1 MPNKYS
7 HSVVLA
13 HYSSLGLI
21 DLPNDQYIAYL
32 KTYPGST
39 RTSISS
45 RSRANQKGTYGSTTP
60 STSYGGRYR
69 ILEDDIPSSTSITG
83 RRQYSGPV
91 SSRRNVIIE
100 SDEASGDEY
109 VTIHKKHAPTEL
121 APQSRGRNEGHELRT
136 EKRKLPS
143 GSTYTG
149 RSSSE
154 LSGGAL
160 PAETQQAAASANTSE
175 PHTSRPS
182 VINLNEYE
190 LKPAAQ
196 APKSASLQRPAPALP
211 PSADSKTKQ
220 ITGQAMSA
228 NKTTPA
234 PATDETAVYHP
245 NPQIE
250 PDFDD
255 PLDKHF
261 SEVTITGINSSDKD
275 PSSSVQRSQL
285 SKFSTSN
292 QHTALS
298 SNGPVPPPKRVD
310 SIAVANHN
318 LTKQKQLRL
327 NRSYDTISS
336 IASEDLVHLT
346 TALPPVVPPKPHKPA
361 SNKTGKNGHTSGNV
375 KVDDDAID
383 PRFFETLRD
392 GPRQNSASPSRQ
404 RFAGLS
410 SNPPLLAPRTSQQY
424 ARSSSDHTS
433 ANPDFW
439 RGLEDMLS
447 DSDASVVFPP
457 DIAKY
462 KSRDHDMAPV
472 LKPDNISRY
481 RTNDGELKRPTTAPD
496 PKTSSRNVFT
506 SNEPLPGGGQSG
518 STMMTNN
525 NKEGLDNR
533 DARKL
538 TTVELVDTSAPKKGK
553 RNFLRKLRK
562 KSHYEKTP

>member
-1 MPNKYS
+1 MPNKFS

-32 KTYPGST
+32 KTYPRST
-39 RTSISS
+39 QTSISS
-45 RSRANQKGTYGSTTP
+45 RSRAQRGTQGSTTP

-69 ILEDDIPSSTSITG
+69 ILEDDVPSSTSITG
-83 RRQYSGPV
+83 RRHYSGPV
-91 SSRRNVIIE
+91 SGRRNVIIE
-100 SDEASGDEY
+100 SDEGSGDEY
-109 VTIHKKHAPTEL
+109 VTLHKKHAPTEL
-121 APQSRGRNEGHELRT
+121 PPQSRRRNDSHELRT

-143 GSTYTG
+143 VSTYTG

-154 LSGGAL
+154 VSGGPL
-160 PAETQQAAASANTSE
+160 PPETQRPVLSANTSDRE
-175 PHTSRPS
+175 TSRPS

-190 LKPAAQ
+190 LKPTAQ
-196 APKSASLQRPAPALP
+196 DPKSASLQHPAPALAP
-211 PSADSKTKQ
+211 WTDSKTNQ
-220 ITGQAMSA
+220 ITGQAMA
-228 NKTTPA
+228 VNKPTPSRVL
-234 PATDETAVYHP
+234 DETPVYHP

-261 SEVTITGINSSDKD
+261 SEVTITGIDTAIKD
-275 PSSSVQRSQL
+275 ASSSVLRSQL
-285 SKFSTSN
+285 SSPSTSN
-292 QHTALS
+292 HDTALS

-310 SIAVANHN
+310 SIADANRN
-318 LTKQKQLRL
+318 PMKQKQPRL

-336 IASEDLVHLT
+336 MGSEDLVHLT
-346 TALPPVVPPKPHKPA
+346 TALPPAVPPKTNKPA
-361 SNKTGKNGHTSGNV
+361 GKKTGKNGSTWEGAS
-375 KVDDDAID
+375 VDDDAID
-383 PRFFETLRD
+383 PRFFEALRD

-404 RFAGLS
+404 HFAGLS

-424 ARSSSDHTS
+424 ARSSSDHAS

-447 DSDASVVFPP
+447 DSDASAVFPP

-462 KSRDHDMAPV
+462 KPRDSEGAPP
-472 LKPDNISRY
+472 LSPNNIPRH

-496 PKTSSRNVFT
+496 PKTSSRSAFT
-506 SNEPLPGGGQSG
+506 SNEPLPGGQSG
-518 STMMTNN
+518 SSMFN
-525 NKEGLDNR
+525 NKEALGRLE

-562 KSHYEKTP
+562 KSHYEKSS

>member
-1 MPNKYS
+1 MPNKFS

-32 KTYPGST
+32 KTYPSST

-45 RSRANQKGTYGSTTP
+45 RSRAQKGTYGSTTP

-69 ILEDDIPSSTSITG
+69 ILEDDVPSSTSITG

-100 SDEASGDEY
+100 SDEGSGDEY
-109 VTIHKKHAPTEL
+109 VTVHKKHAPTEL
-121 APQSRGRNEGHELRT
+121 APQSRSRNEAHELRT

-143 GSTYTG
+143 VSTYTG

-154 LSGGAL
+154 ASGGPL
-160 PAETQQAAASANTSE
+160 PAETQQPMLSANTSDRE
-175 PHTSRPS
+175 TSRPS

-190 LKPAAQ
+190 LKPVAP
-196 APKSASLQRPAPALP
+196 APKSAILQHPASASA
-211 PSADSKTKQ
+211 PSTDTKTNQ
-220 ITGQAMSA
+220 ITGQTMAV
-228 NKTTPA
+228 NKPA
-234 PATDETAVYHP
+234 PSRVVDETPVYHP

-261 SEVTITGINSSDKD
+261 SEITITGIETVDKD
-275 PSSSVQRSQL
+275 ASLSVPRSQL
-285 SKFSTSN
+285 SNSSTSN

-310 SIAVANHN
+310 SIADANRH
-318 LTKQKQLRL
+318 LTKQKQPRL
-327 NRSYDTISS
+327 NRSYDSISS
-336 IASEDLVHLT
+336 IGSEGLVHLT
-346 TALPPVVPPKPHKPA
+346 TALPPVVPPKSYKPTGK
-361 SNKTGKNGHTSGNV
+361 KTGKNGPTWGDTS
-375 KVDDDAID
+375 VDDDAID

-404 RFAGLS
+404 YFAGLS

-462 KSRDHDMAPV
+462 KPRDSGTAPA
-472 LKPDNISRY
+472 LSPENIPRH

-496 PKTSSRNVFT
+496 PKTNSRSAFT
-506 SNEPLPGGGQSG
+506 SNEPMPGGQNSF
-518 STMMTNN
+518 SMLND
-525 NKEGLDNR
+525 KEALGKMR
-533 DARKL
+533 DAQKL

-562 KSHYEKTP
+562 KSHYEKSP

>member
-1 MPNKYS
+1 MPNKFS

-45 RSRANQKGTYGSTTP
+45 RSRAHKGTHGSNTP

-69 ILEDDIPSSTSITG
+69 ILEDDVPSSTSITG

-100 SDEASGDEY
+100 SDEGSGDEY
-109 VTIHKKHAPTEL
+109 VTLHKKHAPTEL
-121 APQSRGRNEGHELRT
+121 APQSRSRTEAHELRA

-143 GSTYTG
+143 VSTYTG

-154 LSGGAL
+154 VSGGPL
-160 PAETQQAAASANTSE
+160 PAEKQQPVLSANTSDRE
-175 PHTSRPS
+175 TSRPS

-190 LKPAAQ
+190 LKPTAQ
-196 APKSASLQRPAPALP
+196 APKSSSLQHPAPALA
-211 PSADSKTKQ
+211 PSSDKKSKQ
-220 ITGQAMSA
+220 ITGQATDV
-228 NKTTPA
+228 NKP
-234 PATDETAVYHP
+234 PPSRVVDETPVYHP

-255 PLDKHF
+255 PLDNHF
-261 SEVTITGINSSDKD
+261 SEVTIRGIDTGDKNT
-275 PSSSVQRSQL
+275 SLSVPRSQL
-285 SKFSTSN
+285 SVSSTPN
-292 QHTALS
+292 QHIALS

-310 SIAVANHN
+310 SIADVKGN
-318 LTKQKQLRL
+318 LTKQKQPRL

-336 IASEDLVHLT
+336 IGSEDLVHLT
-346 TALPPVVPPKPHKPA
+346 TALPPVVPPKPQKP
-361 SNKTGKNGHTSGNV
+361 SGKNPEKNGPTWGDAS
-375 KVDDDAID
+375 VDDDAID

-462 KSRDHDMAPV
+462 KPRDSDMAPA
-472 LKPDNISRY
+472 LSPQNIPRH

-496 PKTSSRNVFT
+496 PKTSSRSAFT
-506 SNEPLPGGGQSG
+506 SNEPLPGGQS
-518 STMMTNN
+518 SSSMLK
-525 NKEGLDNR
+525 NKETLGRLGDSG
-533 DARKL
+533 KL

-562 KSHYEKTP
+562 KSHYEKSP